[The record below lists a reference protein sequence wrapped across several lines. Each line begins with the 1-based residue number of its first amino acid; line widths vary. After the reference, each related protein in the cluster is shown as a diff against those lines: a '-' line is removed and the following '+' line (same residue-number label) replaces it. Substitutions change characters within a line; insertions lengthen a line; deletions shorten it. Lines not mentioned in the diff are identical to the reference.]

1 MKRIIAALM
10 LACTAAA
17 GAPVFDPPLTP
28 AETNKLLNGWLPVD
42 GKRGLETL
50 SVTNTAGEVLQYK
63 QPVVSRPGVVKP
75 GAKEAFPAVAKAIE
89 RKRMQPAKPKVKMQR
104 VDGDEVISVLDNG
117 EVVREK
123 LKRAVSASID
133 DRVRIEIA
141 LTRIHELMEGD
152 DNAKRAHELEKLVE
166 KLEKDKAKDKDKNPG
181 NGAKALAAIIAA
193 GGVTAAGALNAMR
206 RRLAA

>member
-1 MKRIIAALM
+1 MKRMITALI

-17 GAPVFDPPLTP
+17 GAPVFDPPLSP
-28 AETNKLLNGWLPVD
+28 GETNMLLAGWIHV
-42 GKRGLETL
+42 GGRGLETV
-50 SVTNTAGEVLQYK
+50 SVTNKAGEVLQYK
-63 QPVVSRPGVVKP
+63 RSVVSRPGVKIP
-75 GAKEAFPAVAKAIE
+75 EPFPAVTKAVE

-133 DRVRIEIA
+133 DRARIEIA
-141 LTRIHELMEGD
+141 LARIRELMEGD
-152 DNAKRAHELEKLVE
+152 DNAKRADELEKLAE
-166 KLEKDKAKDKDKNPG
+166 KLEKDKDKDKKPG

-193 GGVTAAGALNAMR
+193 GGVTAAGAAAMR
-206 RRLAA
+206 RRAA